1 MPRYV
6 RNPPE
11 VDAELYDGT
20 SETAQRVFTLLDPL
34 SIGAR
39 ITEAEET
46 ILDAS
51 MSEVVAAPGT
61 LVFRPDDTEPW
72 REFPSPV
79 YVVVENRM
87 MTTMPIEM
95 FERRYTIKTNG

>member
-1 MPRYV
+1 MPRYL

-20 SETAQRVFTLLDPL
+20 TEAAQRVVTLLDPL
-34 SIGAR
+34 YMGAR
-39 ITEAEET
+39 ITEVEES

-51 MSEVVAAPGT
+51 MAEVVAAPGT
-61 LVFRPDDTEPW
+61 LVFRPDEYEPW

-79 YVVVENRM
+79 YVVVENFM
-87 MTTMPIEM
+87 MTTVPVEV
-95 FERRYTIKTNG
+95 FEQRYTLKNGQ